1 MEVDDALR
9 MMRDPL
15 GAPFY
20 PQVFQVL
27 LVITWVIH
35 IFFVTLAVGA
45 SVSTIWGFRRGGEY
59 ELRLARSTARLTPSA
74 VGLGIVTG
82 IAPLLFLQTI
92 YDPIWY
98 ASNALTGFWSVIFIL
113 VVASGYTCAYVF
125 YLKGSPEGRLLWTSV
140 AGLVL
145 LLLAGWI
152 MHVLASVSIRPEQ
165 WRQWYAPDGVADTRG
180 IQFHAANAGRVTF
193 LLPLQGALS
202 VAIAG
207 LVYTWYRSKRA
218 DADREF
224 LTWVAARARRV
235 GIVASLLYS
244 AAGVWWGLTEG
255 AEMKVGIE
263 VTVTLGALGLALA
276 AFFALHRNPV
286 AIGPRAIAAWFGS
299 LAVVAV
305 VREVIRSSALAEFGY
320 RMADYPFRVDW
331 GSVAMFGVTS
341 VVGVSI
347 IVYLVLVL
355 YQAGLRSADQATI
368 SLRVD
373 RFGRVATGMLGAW
386 FGFFLLVGLYAV
398 LVLK

>member
-1 MEVDDALR
+1 
-9 MMRDPL
+9 
-15 GAPFY
+15 
-20 PQVFQVL
+20 
-27 LVITWVIH
+27 
-35 IFFVTLAVGA
+35 
-45 SVSTIWGFRRGGEY
+45 
-59 ELRLARSTARLTPSA
+59 
-74 VGLGIVTG
+74 
-82 IAPLLFLQTI
+82 
-92 YDPIWY
+92 
-98 ASNALTGFWSVIFIL
+98 
-113 VVASGYTCAYVF
+113 
-125 YLKGSPEGRLLWTSV
+125 
-140 AGLVL
+140 
-145 LLLAGWI
+145 
-152 MHVLASVSIRPEQ
+152 
-165 WRQWYAPDGVADTRG
+165 
-180 IQFHAANAGRVTF
+180 
-193 LLPLQGALS
+193 
-202 VAIAG
+202 
-207 LVYTWYRSKRA
+207 
-218 DADREF
+218 
-224 LTWVAARARRV
+224 
-235 GIVASLLYS
+235 
-244 AAGVWWGLTEG
+244 
-255 AEMKVGIE
+255 MKVGIE

-320 RMADYPFRVDW
+320 RVADYPFRVDW